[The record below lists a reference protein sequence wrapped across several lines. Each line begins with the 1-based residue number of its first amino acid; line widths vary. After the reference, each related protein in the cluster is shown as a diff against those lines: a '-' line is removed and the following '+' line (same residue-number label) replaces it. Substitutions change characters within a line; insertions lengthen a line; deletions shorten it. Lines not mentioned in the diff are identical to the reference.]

1 MSKKIIF
8 AVEDEPDIL
17 ELLRFN
23 LKQEGYEV
31 YSFSKGETMLE
42 KLNHTQPDLLLL
54 DIMLPGMDGF
64 EICKTIR
71 RKYDF
76 PILFISARQE
86 EIDKILGLELGA
98 DDYITK
104 PFSVRELMARIK
116 VRLRVPRNT
125 ETQKS
130 VLVRGPFEINPF
142 ALQILVKGIPLD
154 LTKNEFNLL
163 KYFLE
168 NPKRVFTRN
177 QLLEAVWQEE
187 FEGYERAVDGTIKR
201 LRKKITAIL
210 LKDPI
215 KTMRGFGYQFEWESP
230 KKS

>member
-1 MSKKIIF
+1 MTKKIIF
-8 AVEDEPDIL
+8 IVEDEPDIL

-42 KLNHTQPDLLLL
+42 RLSSTQPDLLLL

-64 EICKTIR
+64 EICKAIR
-71 RKYDF
+71 KKHNF
-76 PILFISARQE
+76 PILFISAKQE

-104 PFSVRELMARIK
+104 PFSIRELLARIK
-116 VRLRVPRNT
+116 VRLRSPKIN
-125 ETQKS
+125 ESQKPA
-130 VLVRGPFEINPF
+130 LVRGPFEINLF
-142 ALQILVKGIPLD
+142 SLQILVEGKSLD

-163 KYFLE
+163 KHFLE
-168 NPKRVFTRN
+168 NPKRVFTRG
-177 QLLEAVWQEE
+177 QLLQAVWQEE

-210 LKDPI
+210 SKDPI
-215 KTMRGFGYQFEWESP
+215 KTMRGFGYQFELENT
-230 KKS
+230 KNA